1 MATLQD
7 QYNQIQEGKGNKN
20 HFLKQAR
27 HLFPEYVNHY
37 NNFDETVKILKG
49 KSILSE
55 HNAGLGMVSTPSK
68 RVEDWITIFQEAV
81 KVEEKKV
88 SKEVIDAQ
96 DHSFDYKDTK
106 NIDNLYGQAF
116 LNGFYDEMKD
126 PKNADK
132 TVDQVKQLV
141 AKNLGK
147 DILYYTTKAQFGVK
161 GIGYTD
167 EAPGLGAPKEPKGK
181 YKSSGYGD
189 LPKNKKD

>member
-27 HLFPEYVNHY
+27 YLFPEYVNHY

-55 HNAGLGMVSTPSK
+55 HRAGLGMISTNGK

-81 KVEEKKV
+81 KAEEKKV
-88 SKEVIDAQ
+88 SKEVIDNQSHNWDMA
-96 DHSFDYKDTK
+96 DKKD
-106 NIDNLYGQAF
+106 IDNLYGTAF
-116 LNGFYDEMKD
+116 LNGFYTEMKD

-132 TVDQVKQLV
+132 TVDQVKQIV
-141 AKNLGK
+141 AKNLGN
-147 DILYYTTKAQFGVK
+147 DWEYYTTKAQFGVK
-161 GIGYTD
+161 GIGYQT
-167 EAPGLGAPKEPKGK
+167 EAPGLGEPKEPKGK